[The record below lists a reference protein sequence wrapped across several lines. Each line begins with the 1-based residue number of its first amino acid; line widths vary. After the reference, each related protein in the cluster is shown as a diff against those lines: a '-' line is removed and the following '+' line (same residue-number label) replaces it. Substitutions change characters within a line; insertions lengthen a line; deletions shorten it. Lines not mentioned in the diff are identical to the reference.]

1 MSSPPQFENGAYGA
15 HVANGATGAYDPYG
29 VYPVTEGPQGPPSV
43 YHPQAEPPPP
53 YEQYVDPA
61 AAHGWQ
67 NAYDETQQLPPVDPA
82 YAQQPYAAPAPQYAG
97 HSAQHADHLAPPDPA
112 PGPEGHPEPVAEDD
126 YDYRYEDGRPVPV
139 DDDSVF
145 VDGSGRRGRLVR
157 RVAIGAGAGCVLF
170 LGAVFAGMFDS
181 GPSGSPLPW
190 VQNDVDPGTP
200 GGGPAETA
208 SPSAGDSATAQPS
221 AGEPSSGSTFADRSP
236 SPSTTPSAPAGGSS
250 STARPTAAPSTT
262 AAPTTTEPARGNA
275 GDNPGRGQGAT
286 KGPK

>member
-15 HVANGATGAYDPYG
+15 HVADGATGAYDPYG
-29 VYPVTEGPQGPPSV
+29 VYPATEGPLGPPNV

-67 NAYDETQQLPPVDPA
+67 NAYDETQQLPPVDPG
-82 YAQQPYAAPAPQYAG
+82 YPQPPYA
-97 HSAQHADHLAPPDPA
+97 DPA
-112 PGPEGHPEPVAEDD
+112 PPYVDPAPMGAAPVPAAEDD
-126 YDYRYEDGRPVPV
+126 YDYRYEDGRPLHV

-145 VDGSGRRGRLVR
+145 VDGSGKRGRLVR

-200 GGGPAETA
+200 SKGSADPA
-208 SPSAGDSATAQPS
+208 SPSAGHSATGEPS
-221 AGEPSSGSTFADRSP
+221 AGEPSSGSTSADRSP
-236 SPSTTPSAPAGGSS
+236 TPGATPSASATGGTPTDPS
-250 STARPTAAPSTT
+250 TAAPSTT

-275 GDNPGRGQGAT
+275 GGNPGRGQGAS